1 MADVNADIMAFV
13 ENEMA
18 ATPDIAS
25 KDLFEKAKAAIP
37 AANELNIRQF
47 HARYPLQV
55 KRKASLADGGTRRR
69 RRRTGARKRRG
80 RKAVAGSQRDA
91 VRNALLKFATDLS
104 SAEDRGE
111 VVKVLARVDT
121 YVDNILEAAGS

>member
-1 MADVNADIMAFV
+1 MAFV
-13 ENEMA
+13 EKAMA
-18 ATPDIAS
+18 ETPDIAS
-25 KDLFEKAKAAIP
+25 KDLFEKTKASLPEAR
-37 AANELNIRQF
+37 ELNIRQF

-55 KRKASLADGGTRRR
+55 KRKASLAEGGTRRR
-69 RRRTGARKRRG
+69 RRKGAGRRRKARKG
-80 RKAVAGSQRDA
+80 ATPTNRDA